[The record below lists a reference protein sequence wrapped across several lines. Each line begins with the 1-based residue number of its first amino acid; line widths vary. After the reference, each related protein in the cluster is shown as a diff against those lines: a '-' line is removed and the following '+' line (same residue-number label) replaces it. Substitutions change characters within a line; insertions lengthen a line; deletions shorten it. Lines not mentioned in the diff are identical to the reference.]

1 MQSFATIEQY
11 DARFP
16 GRTASNETL
25 QACLDDASAAIANA
39 LESRGIAWDEPSEEL
54 EDRMMRACRSV
65 ASRIL
70 PQDESLDL
78 PVGLTQ
84 ATMGAGSY
92 TRSYSF
98 SGSYGTPKL
107 LPSELDML
115 GIGGGRVGWARL
127 GGHDD
132 VD

>member
-1 MQSFATIEQY
+1 MESFASKEQY

-16 GRTASNETL
+16 GRTASDETL

-39 LESRGIAWDEPSEEL
+39 LETRGIAWDEPDEGL
-54 EDRMMRACRSV
+54 ADRMMRTCRSI
-65 ASRIL
+65 ANRIL
-70 PQDESLDL
+70 PQEGSLDL

-98 SGSYGTPKL
+98 NGSYGLTKL
-107 LPSELDML
+107 LDSELDML
-115 GIGGGRVGWARL
+115 GIGGGRFGWARL